1 MKIDQRKIKNRL
13 FHWRSQHM
21 KKVNL
26 QVFFSNET
34 DFAPHL
40 KIFVDLGFGADQL
53 CLLLS
58 TYLPPLISFS

>member
-1 MKIDQRKIKNRL
+1 
-13 FHWRSQHM
+13 M

-53 CLLLS
+53 LLS
-58 TYLPPLISFS
+58 TYLPSLISFPQSLL